1 MPLICCLLEP
11 ELADN
16 ESKSQVFD
24 GWMKIHLHHL
34 FRGDLLVRLPG
45 SEIVSKAHERVDIG
59 SMPMDL

>member
-1 MPLICCLLEP
+1 
-11 ELADN
+11 
-16 ESKSQVFD
+16 
-24 GWMKIHLHHL
+24 LHHL